1 MTLDDLTT
9 IIAEVQKLQSELDD
23 LEVKAAQKG
32 TPQRLFEALSAF
44 SNRPGGGVLLLGLD
58 ESKRFEN
65 VGVGNA
71 HRLQEEISHLAAAEM
86 EPPLRPEFTVK
97 DFEGKTVVVVEISE
111 IPANRKPCYYKTA
124 GLQKG
129 AYIRVG
135 NTNRQMTDYEIYG
148 YASFRTQPTIDQ
160 EIVPDAT
167 LEDLDRNHL
176 SQYVEELK
184 RTRPQAGY
192 LKQPFEKIL
201 EQLSIVREADGIF
214 RPTLAGLLV
223 FGNYP
228 QAFEPQLVITFLQFY
243 GVSETEKTPRGERF
257 LDNKKFEGPIPE
269 MVESAVNHV
278 LAGIR
283 KSSLIEG
290 LLRRDI
296 PEYPAVAI
304 REALVNAV
312 AHRDY
317 SHFVRGSYIQIR
329 LFADRLEIQ
338 SPGGLY
344 GNVTE
349 ENLEVD
355 QSTRNR
361 WLMRLMEDLHL
372 VENRGSGVSAMLEAM
387 RQANLEPPRFRDRR
401 SSFWVTFRSHTLLN
415 PEAVAWL
422 NRFAEKPMND
432 HQRMALVY
440 LRHNEGMTN
449 NDYQRLNHVDS
460 VTATRELRN
469 LTDYGLV
476 DLHGSRRWAYYTLSL
491 PDDAPLLDATLETD
505 EEKILAYVRKH
516 GSIKR
521 SECQALLGVTELRA
535 RYILQKM
542 RDNDLLKLK
551 GTRKGSVYHLF

>member
-1 MTLDDLTT
+1 M
-9 IIAEVQKLQSELDD
+9 
-23 LEVKAAQKG
+23 KAADILNLRIIREEGKQRFVTVGGMMLAGRESLSEYARVKCARFKG
-32 TPQRLFEALSAF
+32 T
-44 SNRPGGGVLLLGLD
+44 
-58 ESKRFEN
+58 
-65 VGVGNA
+65 
-71 HRLQEEISHLAAAEM
+71 
-86 EPPLRPEFTVK
+86 
-97 DFEGKTVVVVEISE
+97 
-111 IPANRKPCYYKTA
+111 
-124 GLQKG
+124 
-129 AYIRVG
+129 
-135 NTNRQMTDYEIYG
+135 
-148 YASFRTQPTIDQ
+148 
-160 EIVPDAT
+160 
-167 LEDLDRNHL
+167 
-176 SQYVEELK
+176 
-184 RTRPQAGY
+184 
-192 LKQPFEKIL
+192 
-201 EQLSIVREADGIF
+201 
-214 RPTLAGLLV
+214 
-223 FGNYP
+223 
-228 QAFEPQLVITFLQFY
+228 
-243 GVSETEKTPRGERF
+243 
-257 LDNKKFEGPIPE
+257 E
-269 MVESAVNHV
+269 MVESTVNHV
-278 LAGIR
+278 LASIR

-349 ENLEVD
+349 ENLEAA

-372 VENRGSGVSAMLEAM
+372 VENRGSGVSAMLAAM

-460 VTATRELRN
+460 VTATRELRT

-476 DLHGSRRWAYYTLSL
+476 DLHGTRRWAYYTLNV
-491 PDDAPLLDATLETD
+491 PVEAPAPLLEATFETD

-521 SECQALLGVTELRA
+521 AECQKLLNVTGTQA
-535 RYILQKM
+535 RYILKKM
-542 RDNDLLKLK
+542 KDRLLLRLEGTGKPSRYLFPDNTAMIKA
-551 GTRKGSVYHLF
+551 